1 MKPFMW
7 GACALALVLTGCGGD
22 KAEAPKEGEKAAEAA
37 ADDKGSE
44 APEAKKEEAG
54 KADSKAAA
62 GAGVED
68 RLASWCSTQT
78 KGDFEAYSAY
88 YAEDFKGI
96 KRTKRG
102 KETKFDRKK
111 WLKDRGGMFK
121 MPLQVDCQ
129 DVKVGEAK
137 DGVTSI
143 TFEQY
148 WQAPSYADAGP
159 KRVDFKDVDGTW
171 MIVWGRR

>member
-1 MKPFMW
+1 M
-7 GACALALVLTGCGGD
+7 
-22 KAEAPKEGEKAAEAA
+22 
-37 ADDKGSE
+37 
-44 APEAKKEEAG
+44 
-54 KADSKAAA
+54 
-62 GAGVED
+62 ED

-88 YAEDFKGI
+88 YAEDFEGI

-148 WQAPSYADAGP
+148 WQSPSYADAGP

-171 MIVWGRR
+171 MIVGER